1 MRQKLLKVGQE
12 LLREIRGRRP
22 AWRSAVRLEILRLL
36 LALTREWRPPG
47 EAGNP
52 SQMSA
57 GKLTRVRPALDLAHA
72 RLATSVSVAE
82 AAEACN
88 LSRSQFC
95 LVFRDAMGL
104 SYGRFCGRLRLGL
117 AAKLL
122 LSTDVSI
129 ASIAQRT
136 GYVDASH
143 LHRAFAKQYGCTPG
157 AYRMQHRP
165 QLHTRTAPSPT

>member
-1 MRQKLLKVGQE
+1 
-12 LLREIRGRRP
+12 
-22 AWRSAVRLEILRLL
+22 
-36 LALTREWRPPG
+36 
-47 EAGNP
+47 
-52 SQMSA
+52 MSA
-57 GKLTRVRPALDLAHA
+57 GKLTRVRPALELAHA
-72 RLATSVSVAE
+72 HLATSVSVAE
-82 AAEACN
+82 AAAACN

-117 AAKLL
+117 VAKLL
-122 LSTDVSI
+122 LSTDRSI

-143 LHRAFAKQYGCTPG
+143 LHRAFARQYGCTPG

-165 QLHTRTAPSPT
+165 QLRARAKPSTM